1 MAELLKFLPTG
12 PIELKDVLYFC
23 IIGFILFWQK
33 IGAAQRAHC
42 PSHKYLIDG
51 LANLEK
57 QVKWGN
63 KSITKIAI
71 KNNIEL
77 GPEPE

>member
-1 MAELLKFLPTG
+1 MAELLKLLPTG
-12 PIELKDVLYFC
+12 SIELKDVLYFC

-42 PSHKYLIDG
+42 PSHKYL
-51 LANLEK
+51 LKSLEELK
-57 QVKWGN
+57 DQVKWGN

-71 KNNIEL
+71 KNDIEL
-77 GPEPE
+77 DPQP